1 MEKGLTMRGSQTPVQ
16 KYWHKLL
23 KMIEDGTVKP
33 SIVLTHEGPLEVAPH
48 FYKIFDNK
56 EDGCIRVRSCIVK
69 WFVCNSKN
77 AILYSYQ
84 MTWSAKHS
92 WAKESRIRE

>member
-1 MEKGLTMRGSQTPVQ
+1 MCNSIKSGSGQGNSTPSVSDQEEHLRDTTCWAFMEKGLTMRGSQTPVQ

-56 EDGCIRVRSCIVK
+56 EDGCIRVRP
-69 WFVCNSKN
+69 
-77 AILYSYQ
+77 
-84 MTWSAKHS
+84 
-92 WAKESRIRE
+92 